1 MNFSEAFDHLKKDE
15 VMSFL
20 IKKLGNQ
27 ITLTDRYDKDFA
39 KAISLLIIEQQV
51 SFKAAITIK
60 GRFLKLILNKTSKEI
75 INIDDL
81 QMQSVGISHRKVSYI
96 KNTYSYFI
104 RNRVD
109 FKTLD
114 EKGVIK
120 ELTQIKGIGKWTA
133 EMFLIFILFKTDVFS
148 KGDLALLNS
157 IKINYSLKDLSNK
170 KLDSFIKKWT
180 PFNTIASLLLW
191 KSIEEKIFFKK
202 TQKRLKNSQN

>member
-1 MNFSEAFDHLKKDE
+1 MNFSEAFDHLRKDE

-104 RNRVD
+104 KNKID

-157 IKINYSLKDLSNK
+157 IKINYSLKGLSNQ

-202 TQKRLKNSQN
+202 NTKMIKK

>member
-1 MNFSEAFDHLKKDE
+1 MNFSEAFDHLRKDE

-60 GRFLKLILNKTSKEI
+60 GRFLNLILNKTSKEI
-75 INIDDL
+75 ININDSE
-81 QMQSVGISHRKVSYI
+81 MQSIGISHRKVNYI

-104 RNRVD
+104 KNKID

-157 IKINYSLKDLSNK
+157 IKINYSLKDLSNQ

-202 TQKRLKNSQN
+202 TQK

>member
-1 MNFSEAFDHLKKDE
+1 MNFSEAFDHLRKDE

-60 GRFLKLILNKTSKEI
+60 GRFLNLILNKTSKEI

-81 QMQSVGISHRKVSYI
+81 QMQSIGISHRKVNYI

-104 RNRVD
+104 KNKID

-157 IKINYSLKDLSNK
+157 IKINYSLKDLSNQ

-202 TQKRLKNSQN
+202 S

>member
-1 MNFSEAFDHLKKDE
+1 MNFSEAFDHLKKEE

-39 KAISLLIIEQQV
+39 RAISLLIIEQQV

-75 INIDDL
+75 IDIDDL
-81 QMQSVGISHRKVSYI
+81 EMQSVGISHRKVNYI

-104 RNRVD
+104 KNNID

-157 IKINYSLKDLSNK
+157 IKINYSLKDLSNQ

-202 TQKRLKNSQN
+202 R

>member
-27 ITLTDRYDKDFA
+27 ITLTDRFDKDFA

-81 QMQSVGISHRKVSYI
+81 EMQSIGISHRKVNYI
-96 KNTYSYFI
+96 KNTHSYFI
-104 RNRVD
+104 KNKID

-157 IKINYSLKDLSNK
+157 IKINYSLKDQSNQ
-170 KLDSFIKKWT
+170 KLDSLIKKWT

-202 TQKRLKNSQN
+202 

>member
-1 MNFSEAFDHLKKDE
+1 MNFSEAFDHLRKDE

-60 GRFLKLILNKTSKEI
+60 GRFLNLILNKTSKEI

-81 QMQSVGISHRKVSYI
+81 EMQSIGISHRKVNYI

-104 RNRVD
+104 KNKID

-157 IKINYSLKDLSNK
+157 IKINYSIKDLSNK

>member
-27 ITLTDRYDKDFA
+27 ITLKDRYDKDFA

-75 INIDDL
+75 IDIDDL
-81 QMQSVGISHRKVSYI
+81 EMQSVGISHRKVNYI

-104 RNRVD
+104 KNKID

-157 IKINYSLKDLSNK
+157 IKINYSLKDLSNQ
-170 KLDSFIKKWT
+170 KLDSLIKKWT

-202 TQKRLKNSQN
+202 S

>member
-1 MNFSEAFDHLKKDE
+1 MNFAEAFDHLKKDE

-81 QMQSVGISHRKVSYI
+81 QMQSIGISHRKVNYI

-104 RNRVD
+104 KNKID

-114 EKGVIK
+114 EKEVIK

-157 IKINYSLKDLSNK
+157 IKINYSLKDLSNQ
-170 KLDSFIKKWT
+170 KLDSLIKKWT

-202 TQKRLKNSQN
+202 

>member
-1 MNFSEAFDHLKKDE
+1 MNFSQAFDHLRKDE

-60 GRFLKLILNKTSKEI
+60 GRFLNLILNKTSKEI

-81 QMQSVGISHRKVSYI
+81 QMQSIGISHRKVNYI

-104 RNRVD
+104 KNKID

-157 IKINYSLKDLSNK
+157 IKINYCLKDLSNQ

-191 KSIEEKIFFKK
+191 KSIEEKIFFNK
-202 TQKRLKNSQN
+202 TQK

>member
-1 MNFSEAFDHLKKDE
+1 LNFSEAFDHLKKDE

-27 ITLTDRYDKDFA
+27 ITLKDRYDKDFA

-75 INIDDL
+75 IDIDDL
-81 QMQSVGISHRKVSYI
+81 EMQSVGISHRKVNYI

-104 RNRVD
+104 KNNVD

-114 EKGVIK
+114 EKRVIK
-120 ELTQIKGIGKWTA
+120 ELTQIKGIGTWTA

-157 IKINYSLKDLSNK
+157 IKTNYSLKDLSNK

-202 TQKRLKNSQN
+202 

>member
-1 MNFSEAFDHLKKDE
+1 LNFSEAFDHLKKDE

-75 INIDDL
+75 INIDDSE
-81 QMQSVGISHRKVSYI
+81 MQSVGISHRKVNYI

-104 RNRVD
+104 KNKID

-157 IKINYSLKDLSNK
+157 IKINYSLKDLSNQ
-170 KLDSFIKKWT
+170 KLDSLIKKWT

-202 TQKRLKNSQN
+202 S

>member
-1 MNFSEAFDHLKKDE
+1 MNFSEGFDYLRKDE

-60 GRFLKLILNKTSKEI
+60 GRFLNLILNKTSKEI

-81 QMQSVGISHRKVSYI
+81 KMQSIGISHRKVNYI

-104 RNRVD
+104 KNKID

-157 IKINYSLKDLSNK
+157 IKINYSLKDLSNQ
-170 KLDSFIKKWT
+170 KLDSLIKKWT

-202 TQKRLKNSQN
+202 TQK

>member
-27 ITLTDRYDKDFA
+27 ITLKDRYDKDFA

-81 QMQSVGISHRKVSYI
+81 EMQSIGISHRKVNYI

-104 RNRVD
+104 KNKID
-109 FKTLD
+109 FKALD

-157 IKINYSLKDLSNK
+157 IKINYSLKDLSNR
-170 KLDSFIKKWT
+170 KLDSLIKKWT

-202 TQKRLKNSQN
+202 S

>member
-1 MNFSEAFDHLKKDE
+1 MNFAEAFDHLKKDE

-81 QMQSVGISHRKVSYI
+81 QMQSVGISHRKVNYI

-104 RNRVD
+104 KNKID

-157 IKINYSLKDLSNK
+157 IKINYSLKDLSNQ
-170 KLDSFIKKWT
+170 KLDSLIKKWT

-202 TQKRLKNSQN
+202 S

>member
-1 MNFSEAFDHLKKDE
+1 MNFSKAFDHLKKDE

-60 GRFLKLILNKTSKEI
+60 GRFLKLILNKTTKEI

-81 QMQSVGISHRKVSYI
+81 QMQSIGISHRKVNYI

-104 RNRVD
+104 KNKID

-157 IKINYSLKDLSNK
+157 IKINYSLKDLSNQ

-202 TQKRLKNSQN
+202 SLK

>member
-1 MNFSEAFDHLKKDE
+1 MNFSEAFDHLRKDE

-60 GRFLKLILNKTSKEI
+60 GRFLNLILNKTSKEI
-75 INIDDL
+75 ININDSE
-81 QMQSVGISHRKVSYI
+81 MQSVGISHRKVNYI

-104 RNRVD
+104 KNKID

-114 EKGVIK
+114 KKGVIK

-133 EMFLIFILFKTDVFS
+133 EMFLIFILFKIDVFS
-148 KGDLALLNS
+148 RGDLALLNS
-157 IKINYSLKDLSNK
+157 IKTNYSLKELSNQ

-202 TQKRLKNSQN
+202 TQK

>member
-1 MNFSEAFDHLKKDE
+1 LNFSEGFDYLRKDE

-20 IKKLGNQ
+20 INKLGNQ

-81 QMQSVGISHRKVSYI
+81 QMQSIGISHRKVNYI

-104 RNRVD
+104 KNKID

-114 EKGVIK
+114 EKEVIK

-157 IKINYSLKDLSNK
+157 IKINYSLKDLSNQ
-170 KLDSFIKKWT
+170 KLDSLIKKWT

-202 TQKRLKNSQN
+202 S

>member
-81 QMQSVGISHRKVSYI
+81 QMQSVGISHRKVNYI

-104 RNRVD
+104 KNKID

-157 IKINYSLKDLSNK
+157 IKTNYSLKDLSSQ

-202 TQKRLKNSQN
+202 TQK

>member
-81 QMQSVGISHRKVSYI
+81 QMQSIGISHRKVNYI

-104 RNRVD
+104 KNKVD

-157 IKINYSLKDLSNK
+157 IKINYSLKDLSNQ
-170 KLDSFIKKWT
+170 KLDSLIKKWT

-202 TQKRLKNSQN
+202 S

>member
-60 GRFLKLILNKTSKEI
+60 GRFLKLILNKTCKEI

-81 QMQSVGISHRKVSYI
+81 EMQSVGISHRKVNYI

-104 RNRVD
+104 KNKID

-120 ELTQIKGIGKWTA
+120 ELIQIKGIGKWTA

-157 IKINYSLKDLSNK
+157 IKINYSLKDLSNQ
-170 KLDSFIKKWT
+170 KLDSLIKKWT

-202 TQKRLKNSQN
+202 S

>member
-60 GRFLKLILNKTSKEI
+60 GRFLNLILNKTSKEI

-81 QMQSVGISHRKVSYI
+81 QMQSIGISHRKVNYI

-104 RNRVD
+104 KNKID

-157 IKINYSLKDLSNK
+157 IKTNYSLKDLSNQ

-202 TQKRLKNSQN
+202 

>member
-1 MNFSEAFDHLKKDE
+1 LNFSEGFDYLRKDE

-81 QMQSVGISHRKVSYI
+81 EMQSIGISHRKVNYI

-104 RNRVD
+104 KNKID

-157 IKINYSLKDLSNK
+157 IKINYSLKDLSNQ

-191 KSIEEKIFFKK
+191 KSIEEKIFF
-202 TQKRLKNSQN
+202 QKIIK

>member
-81 QMQSVGISHRKVSYI
+81 EMQSIGISHRKVNYI

-104 RNRVD
+104 KNKID

-157 IKINYSLKDLSNK
+157 IKINYSLKDLSNQ
-170 KLDSFIKKWT
+170 KLDSLIKKWT

-202 TQKRLKNSQN
+202 S

>member
-27 ITLTDRYDKDFA
+27 ITLKDRYDKDFA

-75 INIDDL
+75 IDIDDL
-81 QMQSVGISHRKVSYI
+81 EMQSVGISHRKVNYI

-104 RNRVD
+104 KNNVD

-157 IKINYSLKDLSNK
+157 IKTNYSLKDLSNK

-191 KSIEEKIFFKK
+191 KSIEDKIFFQKIIKMIKK
-202 TQKRLKNSQN
+202 

>member
-81 QMQSVGISHRKVSYI
+81 QMQSVGISHRKVNYI

-104 RNRVD
+104 KNKID

-120 ELTQIKGIGKWTA
+120 ELIQIKGIGKWTA

-157 IKINYSLKDLSNK
+157 IKINYSLKDLSNQ
-170 KLDSFIKKWT
+170 KLDSLIKKWT

-202 TQKRLKNSQN
+202 S

>member
-1 MNFSEAFDHLKKDE
+1 MNFSEAFDHLRKDE

-60 GRFLKLILNKTSKEI
+60 GRFLNLILNKTSKEI

-81 QMQSVGISHRKVSYI
+81 QMQSIGISHRKVNYI

-104 RNRVD
+104 KNKID

-202 TQKRLKNSQN
+202 T

>member
-1 MNFSEAFDHLKKDE
+1 MNFSEGFDYLRKDE

-81 QMQSVGISHRKVSYI
+81 QMQSIGISHRKVNYI

-104 RNRVD
+104 KNKID

-157 IKINYSLKDLSNK
+157 IKINYSLKDLSNQ

-202 TQKRLKNSQN
+202 S

>member
-1 MNFSEAFDHLKKDE
+1 MNFSEAFDHLRKDE

-81 QMQSVGISHRKVSYI
+81 EMQSIGISHRKVNYI

-104 RNRVD
+104 KNKID

-157 IKINYSLKDLSNK
+157 IKINYSLKGLSNQ

-202 TQKRLKNSQN
+202 S

>member
-27 ITLTDRYDKDFA
+27 ITLKDRYDKDFA

-75 INIDDL
+75 IDIDDL
-81 QMQSVGISHRKVSYI
+81 EMQSVGISHRKVNYI

-104 RNRVD
+104 KNNVD

-120 ELTQIKGIGKWTA
+120 ELTQIKGIGTWTA

-157 IKINYSLKDLSNK
+157 IKTNYSLKDLSNK
-170 KLDSFIKKWT
+170 KLDSFIKIWT

-191 KSIEEKIFFKK
+191 KSIEEKIFFTK
-202 TQKRLKNSQN
+202 

>member
-1 MNFSEAFDHLKKDE
+1 LNFSEAFDHLKKDE

-39 KAISLLIIEQQV
+39 RAISLLIIEQQV

-75 INIDDL
+75 IDIDDL
-81 QMQSVGISHRKVSYI
+81 EMQSIGISHRKVNYI

-104 RNRVD
+104 KNKID

-157 IKINYSLKDLSNK
+157 IKINYSLKDLSNQ

-202 TQKRLKNSQN
+202 S

>member
-81 QMQSVGISHRKVSYI
+81 EMQSIGISHRKVNYI

-104 RNRVD
+104 KNKID

-157 IKINYSLKDLSNK
+157 IKINYSIKDLSNK

-202 TQKRLKNSQN
+202 

>member
-1 MNFSEAFDHLKKDE
+1 MNFSEGFDHLRKDE

-81 QMQSVGISHRKVSYI
+81 EMQSIGISHRKVNYI

-104 RNRVD
+104 KNKID
-109 FKTLD
+109 FKALD

-120 ELTQIKGIGKWTA
+120 ELTQINGIGKWTA

-157 IKINYSLKDLSNK
+157 IKINYSLKGLSNQ

-202 TQKRLKNSQN
+202 S

>member
-1 MNFSEAFDHLKKDE
+1 MNFSEAFDYLRKDE

-60 GRFLKLILNKTSKEI
+60 GRFLNLILNKTSKEI

-81 QMQSVGISHRKVSYI
+81 QMQSIGISHRKVNYI

-104 RNRVD
+104 KNKID

-157 IKINYSLKDLSNK
+157 IKINYSIKDLSNK

-202 TQKRLKNSQN
+202 TQK

>member
-1 MNFSEAFDHLKKDE
+1 MNFSEGFDYLRKDE

-81 QMQSVGISHRKVSYI
+81 QMQSVGISHRKVNYI

-104 RNRVD
+104 KNKID

-157 IKINYSLKDLSNK
+157 IKINYSLKDLSNQ
-170 KLDSFIKKWT
+170 KLDSLIKKWT

-202 TQKRLKNSQN
+202 S

>member
-1 MNFSEAFDHLKKDE
+1 MNFSEAFDHLKKEE

-27 ITLTDRYDKDFA
+27 ITLTDRYNKDFA

-60 GRFLKLILNKTSKEI
+60 GRFLKLILNKTNEEI

-81 QMQSVGISHRKVSYI
+81 QMKSVGISHRKVNYI

-104 RNRVD
+104 KNKVD
-109 FKTLD
+109 FETLD

-157 IKINYSLKDLSNK
+157 IKINYSLKDLSNQ

-202 TQKRLKNSQN
+202 R

>member
-75 INIDDL
+75 IDIDDL
-81 QMQSVGISHRKVSYI
+81 EMQSVGISHRKVNYI

-104 RNRVD
+104 KNKID

-157 IKINYSLKDLSNK
+157 IKINYSIKDLSNQ

-202 TQKRLKNSQN
+202 S

>member
-75 INIDDL
+75 IDIDDL
-81 QMQSVGISHRKVSYI
+81 EMQSIGISHRKVNYI

-104 RNRVD
+104 KNKID

-157 IKINYSLKDLSNK
+157 IKINYSLKDLSNQ

-202 TQKRLKNSQN
+202 S